1 MKFIRTELVSDLL
14 SKFRATFFGLL
25 IADINIK
32 FTLKP
37 SEKINIFREREKKAD
52 LRFEYFPIINCVFTD
67 YLLFII
73 RFYNSLSLEDSNKK
87 RYNFKATKNGTKNI
101 QEQNGKCFFIII

>member
-37 SEKINIFREREKKAD
+37 SEKINIFRVEKILILNHDGVHTK
-52 LRFEYFPIINCVFTD
+52 
-67 YLLFII
+67 YL
-73 RFYNSLSLEDSNKK
+73 
-87 RYNFKATKNGTKNI
+87 NI
-101 QEQNGKCFFIII
+101 HLLK